1 MRDKIKAT
9 RTKRKNR
16 GTNSTRGETVEEQ
29 QVKKGAVREQKEVM
43 REQKGLMQEK
53 KRVMQK
59 KKEVMGEPRSY
70 AETMVGL
77 LGWVGAMETAQLQ
90 ALNHGT

>member
-29 QVKKGAVREQKEVM
+29 QVKKGAVREQKQLM
-43 REQKGLMQEK
+43 REQ